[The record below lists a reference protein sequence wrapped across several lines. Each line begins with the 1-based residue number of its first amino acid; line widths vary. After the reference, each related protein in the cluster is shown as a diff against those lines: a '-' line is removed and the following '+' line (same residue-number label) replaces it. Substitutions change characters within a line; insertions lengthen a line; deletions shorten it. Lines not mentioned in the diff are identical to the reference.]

1 MRPRPVVFIVT
12 REVGVP
18 KKVEQTREVLPDLVQ
33 WEVGQGYIPFVKDK
47 LDGSNFLVVVK

>member
-12 REVGVP
+12 REVRVP

-33 WEVGQGYIPFVKDK
+33 WEVGKGYIPFVKDK
-47 LDGSNFLVVVK
+47 LN

>member
-47 LDGSNFLVVVK
+47 LDVSNFLVVVN